1 MDRSFKR
8 YLRRTS
14 DDLITLAALLLK
26 RADNIQKFISAHDQ
40 LRHGNERTE
49 DANDDSSDEG
59 CGSGEMMAAEHS
71 TDSEDESV
79 TSASNAS
86 DISSISSD
94 SITGMSLSDDMSIS
108 ETTST
113 DSEVSES
120 DDSQNTTYIGLSDSL
135 DF

>member
-14 DDLITLAALLLK
+14 DDLVTLAALLLK

-59 CGSGEMMAAEHS
+59 CGSGEMMAVELS

-86 DISSISSD
+86 DISISSD
-94 SITGMSLSDDMSIS
+94 SIIQMSLSDDVSIS

-113 DSEVSES
+113 DSEVDES
-120 DDSQNTTYIGLSDSL
+120 DDSQNTAYIGLSDIS